1 MRGRLSVAIASVR
14 RITVAGARRLRAN
27 RRTVSSERWGLVGW
41 LAAGDAYEVA
51 LIDGRVAAR
60 ATSGRAAGRRLKSL
74 PKALREHPEVDRL
87 HRFDEWLDRHAAACL
102 AQVDT
107 WMVSSLPVPTVLL
120 AQVWPDD
127 AWRSALRDLVV
138 TGDGPD
144 EVGFLRDATAAG
156 ELRVV
161 DLDGETVRLS
171 PRTVTLPHP
180 VLLPDLDDLREF
192 AAELGVTQKVEQIH
206 RAVWRKPD
214 DLPANAGD
222 LTEFAGGRFASR
234 FGLAARATSLG
245 YRVSG
250 GYATCQVRDA
260 GRTVEGAV
268 WIGEPYWDDEVA
280 TGGLTWHD
288 EDGRTLPPAEVGPVA
303 WSEGM
308 RMAAALYA
316 GRLVEEGK
324 DA

>member
-1 MRGRLSVAIASVR
+1 M
-14 RITVAGARRLRAN
+14 
-27 RRTVSSERWGLVGW
+27 GW
-41 LAAGDAYEVA
+41 LSAGDGYEIA
-51 LIDGRVAAR
+51 LVEGRVAAR
-60 ATSGRAAGRRLKSL
+60 ATAGRAAGRQLKSL

-87 HRFDEWLDRHAAACL
+87 RRFAEWLDRHATTCL

-107 WMVSSLPVPTVLL
+107 WMVSSLPVPTGLL
-120 AQVWPDD
+120 ARVWPDE
-127 AWRSALRDLVV
+127 AWQSALLDLVV
-138 TGDGPD
+138 VGDDPD
-144 EVGFLRDATAAG
+144 EVGFLRDATDSG

-161 DLDGETVRLS
+161 NLDGETVRLS

-180 VLLPDLDDLREF
+180 VLLEDLDDLREF
-192 AAELGVTQKVEQIH
+192 AAELGVVQGVEQIH
-206 RAVWRKPD
+206 RATWAKPAD
-214 DLPANAGD
+214 AD
-222 LTEFAGGRFASR
+222 LTEKATEVREFAGGKFASR

-250 GYATCQVRDA
+250 GYATHRVRDA
-260 GRTVEGAV
+260 GGTSEAAV
-268 WIGEPYWDDEVA
+268 WIGEPYWDGELE

-288 EDGRTLPPAEVGPVA
+288 PDGRSLPLREVSPVA

-316 GRLVEEGK
+316 GRSVEEGK